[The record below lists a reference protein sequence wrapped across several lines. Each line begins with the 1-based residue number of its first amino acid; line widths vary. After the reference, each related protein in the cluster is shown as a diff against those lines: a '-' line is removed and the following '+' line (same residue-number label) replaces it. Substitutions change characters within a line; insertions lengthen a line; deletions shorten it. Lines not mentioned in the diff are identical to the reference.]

1 MKMKLKKN
9 KIFCVI
15 KNYFDK
21 SAHPV
26 QWRSHPDGPPN
37 WRRPFAKTMFKFQL
51 MFWSTKNAF
60 YAFSELEKPMTLE
73 FTWLK
78 SWRSL
83 YTVSSVEEG
92 QSPLNQNWD
101 TVSWTK
107 IFLILWIFS
116 RAIWVPDKLLSV
128 FDDSQGH
135 RRFSSG
141 WGAKNQNS
149 SQLNVS
155 LKITF

>member
-1 MKMKLKKN
+1 MTASKN
-9 KIFCVI
+9 KVFCE
-15 KNYFDK
+15 FDK

-37 WRRPFAKTMFKFQL
+37 WRRPFAKTMFLILVNVLKYKRYKKCIL
-51 MFWSTKNAF
+51 CIWWVG
-60 YAFSELEKPMTLE
+60 KPITLE

-107 IFLILWIFS
+107 IFLILGIFS
-116 RAIWVPDKLLSV
+116 RAIWIPDKLLSV

-149 SQLNVS
+149 SQLKVS